1 MLRACTIDCGK
12 N

>member
-1 MLRACTIDCGK
+1 MIRACAIDCGK

>member
-1 MLRACTIDCGK
+1 MLRACAIDCGK